1 MPSAI
6 LYLLNQ
12 FDASVP
18 LHLDVRAML
27 QQQLGDRLI
36 PFVLRRSSVVSEA
49 LAEGMTVI
57 DYAPGSGA
65 AEDYRALAGWLHTFI
80 PPAVAG
86 HAGVRWSERVG
97 YYEGYTQRVDC
108 GAHADV
114 LACAHGECLA
124 PTEIERGFQRM
135 YNLEFEQAHQ
145 DFSPGKGCIRRI
157 PSDRFRK
164 PPATCSG
171 SLPVSASSKVSSS
184 PATRTLKLAPSL
196 LRIPR
201 CVSSSIAPSKGDQL
215 ADAALKQHPEDSN
228 ALFAKVLALGLRS
241 DYVAM
246 IDKQDFAALRYMKQ
260 GRILA
265 QQLLKQKPDAYDAL
279 LAVGVENYLTGI
291 KPAPVRWMLSLGG
304 IDPDKQQGIRELQET
319 AAHGN
324 LLKPFAKL
332 LLAVAALRD
341 KNNTQGCDLLRELAT
356 AYPRNALYRDSAPE
370 CHGAASH

>member
-1 MPSAI
+1 MINSWAKELHRTECMKTTGRWPVLVLMLVFLSARGA
-6 LYLLNQ
+6 N
-12 FDASVP
+12 
-18 LHLDVRAML
+18 AM
-27 QQQLGDRLI
+27 
-36 PFVLRRSSVVSEA
+36 
-49 LAEGMTVI
+49 
-57 DYAPGSGA
+57 
-65 AEDYRALAGWLHTFI
+65 
-80 PPAVAG
+80 
-86 HAGVRWSERVG
+86 
-97 YYEGYTQRVDC
+97 
-108 GAHADV
+108 
-114 LACAHGECLA
+114 A
-124 PTEIERGFQRM
+124 PTEIERGFQSM

-145 DFSPGKGCIRRI
+145 DFSTWERLHPEDPLG
-157 PSDRFRK
+157 
-164 PPATCSG
+164 
-171 SLPVSASSKVSSS
+171 PVSQAAGYLFGEFARLGILESQLFTSDKNFEARS
-184 PATRTLKLAPSL
+184 KLAPDPKV
-196 LRIPR
+196 RDEFNGAVAR
-201 CVSSSIAPSKGDQL
+201 GDQL

-228 ALFAKVLALGLRS
+228 ALFAKILALGLRS

-265 QQLLKQKPDAYDAL
+265 QQLLKQKPDEYDAL

-304 IDPDKQQGIRELQET
+304 IDPDKEQGIRELQET

-370 CHGAASH
+370 CHAAASH